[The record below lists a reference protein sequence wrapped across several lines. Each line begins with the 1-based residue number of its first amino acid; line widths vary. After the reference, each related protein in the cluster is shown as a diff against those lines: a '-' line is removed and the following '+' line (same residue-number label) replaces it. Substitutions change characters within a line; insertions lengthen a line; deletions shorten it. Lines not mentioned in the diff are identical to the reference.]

1 MRCGNEVAA
10 PGATTSSGEACQRSG
25 WREYELSFS
34 VIHHQGPPVSLAG
47 TVTSR
52 AGCAARRYCGRSS
65 SASPVRVACVV
76 GGGGGRRSGDTA
88 PMVLDEIEELIA
100 ITMMP
105 QPPSGKRIWQT
116 DE

>member
-10 PGATTSSGEACQRSG
+10 PGATTSSGEACPRSG

-34 VIHHQGPPVSLAG
+34 VIHHQGPPVSLRGRQPHAQ
-47 TVTSR
+47 
-52 AGCAARRYCGRSS
+52 AARHAAIAADLRQCGWP
-65 SASPVRVACVV
+65 ASWGA
-76 GGGGGRRSGDTA
+76 GGGRRSGDTA